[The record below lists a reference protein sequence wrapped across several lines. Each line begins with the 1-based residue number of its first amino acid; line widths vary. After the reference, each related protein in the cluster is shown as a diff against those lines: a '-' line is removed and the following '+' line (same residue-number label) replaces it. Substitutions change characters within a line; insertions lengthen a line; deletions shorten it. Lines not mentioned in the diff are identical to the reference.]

1 MCPEGGALAGR
12 LLCKWGVVRELSKAE
27 EPVDRLLTVTVVGSD
42 LCACGIH
49 IVWGGYRL
57 DLRREAVGCGFE

>member
-1 MCPEGGALAGR
+1 MGQ
-12 LLCKWGVVRELSKAE
+12 LSRAE
-27 EPVDRLLTVTVVGSD
+27 EPIDTHWTVTVMWAN

-49 IVWGGYRL
+49 IVLGGGYGS